1 MPAGNLHL
9 GNYTRHPWTRPEPPP
24 LEPDQLPVSVLR
36 LEAANDQAAVPV
48 LSWDGEGGG
57 RARTNLL
64 RQPVYLRAVVGG
76 HTVSPADRLAAPVS
90 HDAAC
95 LRYVV
100 ELAPGS
106 EVTWE
111 IAWLGDEWTVSLD
124 WQNGR
129 DQGLTEL
136 ELVFPFAADVTPTTF
151 VSEQWD
157 SANHLSLP
165 GLLVAPDFGAYA
177 VRAEG
182 ATPRGRLEGLPA
194 EKTVRLVLEFPV
206 DQPPWRC
213 LLRFVPIVLPVPP
226 GVSPQL
232 WVRARRGWFSLYNT
246 TALSY
251 TADGRLCAMAGMLGN
266 NVLSTPV
273 SSCLYSHAETAIL
286 LPRLSPEVHAGPL
299 LRRSLEFWL
308 NCETG
313 PDGFVRYYSLSP
325 LADPMDAN
333 AGLLIGIW
341 AYVEITGDLDWLAAH
356 LDRIA
361 LVARYVVSRDIDG
374 DGLIESRQSGN
385 LGTKDWGDSIYD
397 TISSGHKNAYC
408 NAMVYR
414 AWRAL
419 ADLYRRLDRPDECLR
434 YRELAARL
442 RQAYL
447 PAFLSPET
455 GWLGWWRSADGA
467 LHDYAALVVNCVAV
481 TSGVVDVDTG
491 RAILGRLWQEL
502 ERVGFTRFDTGVP
515 TCLHP
520 VPRDLQPLDFGG
532 QREDGSDTFPRYCN
546 GGVFL
551 QDAQRAL
558 AALYLVG
565 ERDRAEQLLNA
576 MLDRQHQGGHFPNGS
591 GFNAG
596 VANRMGAGPSI
607 MDWDGNPTC
616 YEGFMTR
623 DAAFLH
629 GVFLRQ
635 AGYLERW
642 PVPPAEHPP
651 GAASGA
657 RD

>member
-1 MPAGNLHL
+1 MSSSHLCL
-9 GNYTRHPWTRPEPPP
+9 GNYACHAWTSPEPPSLKP
-24 LEPDQLPVSVLR
+24 GEPPVAVLR
-36 LEAANDQAAVPV
+36 LEAAADRAVIPV

-57 RARTNLL
+57 RARANLL
-64 RQPVYLRAVVGG
+64 HQPVHLQAVVCGR
-76 HTVSPADRLAAPVS
+76 TISPADGLAACVCRDPAS
-90 HDAAC
+90 
-95 LRYVV
+95 LRYTVAPAAGI
-100 ELAPGS
+100 EL
-106 EVTWE
+106 TWE
-111 IAWLGDEWTVSLD
+111 IASSGGEWTLSFD
-124 WQNGR
+124 WRGSHDR
-129 DQGLTEL
+129 GLTTL
-136 ELVFPFAADVTPTTF
+136 ELVFPFAADTTPTTL
-151 VSEQWD
+151 VTEHWD
-157 SANHLSLP
+157 DANRLSLP

-182 ATPRGRLEGLPA
+182 AAPRGRLEGQPA
-194 EKTVRLVLEFPV
+194 DKVVRLVIEFPIEGA
-206 DQPPWRC
+206 QERC
-213 LLRFVPIVLPVPP
+213 VLRFTPVVLPVPP
-226 GVSPQL
+226 GVSPEL
-232 WVRARRGWFSLYNT
+232 WTRARRGWFSLYNT

-251 TADGRLCAMAGMLGN
+251 AADGRLCAMAGMLGN

-273 SSCLYSHAETAIL
+273 SSCLYSHAETAVL
-286 LPRLSPEVHAGPL
+286 LPRLTPEVHAGPI

-333 AGLLIGIW
+333 AGLLIGVW
-341 AYVEITGDLDWLAAH
+341 AYVEITGDLDWLTRN

-361 LVARYVVSRDIDG
+361 LVARYLAVRDVDG

-408 NAMVYR
+408 NAMAYR

-419 ADLYRRLDRPDECLR
+419 EDLYLRLSRPAQSQH
-434 YRELAARL
+434 YQGLAERL
-442 RQAYL
+442 RAAYL
-447 PAFLSPET
+447 PAFLAPET
-455 GWLGWWRSADGA
+455 GWLGWWRSADGV
-467 LHDYAALVVNCVAV
+467 LHDYAALIVNCVAV
-481 TSGVVDVDTG
+481 TSGVVDIDTG
-491 RAILGRLWQEL
+491 RAILGRLWEEL
-502 ERVGFTRFDTGVP
+502 ERVGFERFDTGVP
-515 TCLHP
+515 TCLRP

-532 QREDGSDTFPRYCN
+532 QREDGADTFPRYCN

-565 ERDRAEQLLNA
+565 ERARAESLLHT
-576 MLDRQHQGGHFPNGS
+576 MLERQHRGGHFANGS

-596 VANRMGAGPSI
+596 VTNRMGTGPSI
-607 MDWDGNPTC
+607 MDWSGNPTC

-635 AGYLERW
+635 AAYLDRW
-642 PVPPAEHPP
+642 PGPAAGERNP
-651 GAASGA
+651 G
-657 RD
+657 